1 MKGSVKKVEPNLRNT
16 SGNCGGLLMGTS
28 SSSYLPSSGHQ
39 GQKKRGERTTSTTTG
54 RSFTGQGPI
63 TSSME
68 KRVSPRTSRL
78 PTANGIFLKIF
89 PFHICLSVLHSSL
102 FGLKVR
108 TGSSIEMNRPSGTTL
123 PSWPLRGSRECYQS
137 KKGNGFLLIHKYE
150 ILFMYFTKNTIS
162 LCSIVNH

>member
-1 MKGSVKKVEPNLRNT
+1 MKGSVKKVEPSLRKT
-16 SGNCGGLLMGTS
+16 SGNCAGLLMGTS
-28 SSSYLPSSGHQ
+28 STSYLPSSGHQ
-39 GQKKRGERTTSTTTG
+39 GQKKRGEG

-68 KRVSPRTSRL
+68 KRISPRTSRL
-78 PTANGIFLKIF
+78 PTAASSTNGIFLKIF

-108 TGSSIEMNRPSGTTL
+108 TGSSIEMNWPSGTTL

-137 KKGNGFLLIHKYE
+137 KKGKW
-150 ILFMYFTKNTIS
+150 ILANTQIRNS
-162 LCSIVNH
+162 VYVFYQEYNSFV